1 LPGIF
6 ISYRRDDSLPTAG
19 RLYDRLA
26 KAFTEERVFMDVEG
40 IPAGV
45 DFVDYLDSKLA
56 ACDVVLAIIGPHWL
70 DAKNGAGNRRLDD
83 PNDFVRREI
92 ATALVRKIPVIPVLI
107 DGSPMP
113 NAEDLPEPLKAL
125 ARRHALEVRN
135 GQFRQDAERLVE
147 RIQGSV
153 NTEPESLKR
162 WPTAGLTAVVV
173 TVSVVLL
180 GSLLI
185 IRMRASN
192 EALSSPAPTEPASFT
207 YRYEFPPDAGVRV
220 WTRDKDGNWLER
232 YPNGLFTRTY
242 LLEGKQSID
251 GCSGTWLTVRMCW
264 VLKSSSP
271 ISAAVQC
278 SYDRNYPARPIG
290 NRWV

>member
-1 LPGIF
+1 MPGIF

-135 GQFRQDAERLVE
+135 EAIPSRRRALGREDPRIGQH
-147 RIQGSV
+147 
-153 NTEPESLKR
+153 
-162 WPTAGLTAVVV
+162 
-173 TVSVVLL
+173 
-180 GSLLI
+180 
-185 IRMRASN
+185 RA
-192 EALSSPAPTEPASFT
+192 
-207 YRYEFPPDAGVRV
+207 
-220 WTRDKDGNWLER
+220 
-232 YPNGLFTRTY
+232 
-242 LLEGKQSID
+242 
-251 GCSGTWLTVRMCW
+251 
-264 VLKSSSP
+264 
-271 ISAAVQC
+271 
-278 SYDRNYPARPIG
+278 
-290 NRWV
+290 